1 MSCPREQAW
10 RRRRWFCVTSLPGV
24 QPEPD
29 SAEARPD
36 LCTAVVVRAWLRP
49 RRQSCSRPVPAGP
62 SETPRRRRL
71 ASSRHAQRR
80 GLRRCAVRVPPAGRS
95 PVPDASPGVQA
106 CAAGPCLRRPHRPL
120 GPARRQAAGS
130 TAAREWAGRL
140 EQATSPSSFKAPSAQ
155 DLGGVQKP
163 N

>member
-49 RRQSCSRPVPAGP
+49 RPRGALRDPPPVPSRLVPSCPAPGPQAVHRPGPSRRPLASARRVAQRAGLCSGAVSAAATPSSRPCPAPGG
-62 SETPRRRRL
+62 RK
-71 ASSRHAQRR
+71 HR
-80 GLRRCAVRVPPAGRS
+80 G
-95 PVPDASPGVQA
+95 PGV
-106 CAAGPCLRRPHRPL
+106 GR
-120 GPARRQAAGS
+120 
-130 TAAREWAGRL
+130 AARASHVAFVLQGPECPRPRGRAEAEL
-140 EQATSPSSFKAPSAQ
+140 SGPRSH
-155 DLGGVQKP
+155 
-163 N
+163 